1 MKKTRKIIGAL
12 VTGTMLLQG
21 VSLPQALADNAI
33 TPVNLDFEDGTV
45 GGLTLGEHAG
55 SVEVS
60 NAEENGNKFARVT
73 ISGDY
78 ANSADP
84 VVMPDIYISPDYAIA
99 PGSKTKISM
108 KMRTNNIA
116 AFERSLVFNYTDK
129 TYQEMGNNT
138 IWGMSRSQWNANRGC
153 NIMGLT
159 MFDQWKNGSITS
171 YPGSNFYMNNPAA
184 DNWYKVDMT
193 LYSNTDG
200 KIVKYDVTWT
210 DEENNTVLWALSNR
224 SLQGERAN
232 IPLYNLET
240 INTLGLN
247 LRVVPATVSG
257 VILDIDDLKVYNP
270 DAVNTKVSLVSEGE
284 RESASDIQVQFS
296 TKPDSLESMLGNVV
310 IKKGAELIS
319 STATYD
325 NENSRI
331 IITPDETLVP
341 GRYTVTLPESMT
353 VLGYALDEYEFTFI
367 VTEQKAGTKEKYDF
381 EDGKIPSNWKLN
393 TTAGTADISVQTEEN
408 GNKYARVSMVGDWRE
423 ENDFGKRPNLSVSL
437 TNGSGYALTDK
448 RWTDISMKV
457 RFSDLTNTCFS
468 MLVNQNANT
477 KNEIE
482 NSRKLWGF
490 TKDTNW
496 TKKYDRLNIFNRL
509 DADKT
514 ILYASTSLG
523 KGPIAENK
531 WYNVNVRLYNSDSEC
546 GNIWMYITDDD
557 GNVIWNPGRQNIAN
571 DPVAKISRLNVIDT
585 LNFDFTDFAKEI
597 TADTPITF
605 DIDNL
610 TVKEFGE
617 RATASLKNDIIEQG
631 ENVVIALSSALDFTN
646 GYEDIKVLNENGTEI
661 SANASYNA
669 GTKEIT
675 INFAEELVSG
685 GYSIVFGDKMTA
697 EGSVFAKTQYGF
709 TVMTDNESLK
719 YDFESGT
726 TEGWK
731 LGEANGTPILGTITE
746 DGNTYLRMT
755 VPKGTVYENN
765 SQVSGYTSTQ
775 PDMFVRTGYRMLP
788 NSSVEVSS
796 KFRIN
801 VGENAIKDLRARM
814 MINSE
819 YNDLYSFGGNIY
831 QIWGYNL
838 SERDLRV
845 MPYQEKTATCWWMP
859 DKKQARGESLADGS
873 IMEDNVWYT
882 VKTIFNTDAEGKPQ
896 TASYYLY
903 NADGMLEA
911 SLINKTVDNWSLREN
926 DKILDIGFSFSGL
939 LRSDDTISS
948 LFNDI
953 TFDVDDICIR
963 NVANSVEITDENGNA
978 VTEIVKGHNYKVKY
992 NYTNTGV
999 KAAKPMYAIALYE
1012 KDGDSLNLVS
1022 VKAVK
1027 SLMNIAQGAEWS
1039 GISEEYV
1046 TADGTNVTAKAFL
1059 WENGCIPVCAADEI

>member
-21 VSLPQALADNAI
+21 VTLPQVFAENASAFI
-33 TPVNLDFEDGTV
+33 NLDFEDGTV
-45 GGLTLGEHAG
+45 GGLTVGEHAG
-55 SVEVS
+55 TVDVS

-78 ANSADP
+78 ANSTDP
-84 VVMPDIYISPDYAIA
+84 AVMPDIYISPDYAIA

-116 AFERSLVFNYTDK
+116 AFERKLVFNYIGK
-129 TYQEMGNNT
+129 TYQEIGEST
-138 IWGMSRSQWNANRGC
+138 IWEMGRSQWNANRGC

-159 MFDQWKNGSITS
+159 MFDQWKNGAIAS

-193 LYSNTDG
+193 LYSNTSG
-200 KIVKYDVTWT
+200 KIVKYDLVWT
-210 DEENNTVLWALSNR
+210 DEETDTVLWMLSNR
-224 SLQGERAN
+224 ALQGDQASL
-232 IPLYNLET
+232 PLYNLET

-247 LRVVPATVSG
+247 LKVAPASVSD
-257 VILDIDDLKVYNP
+257 VTLDIDDLRVYNP

-284 RESASDIQVQFS
+284 RESASDIQVQLS

-310 IKKGAELIS
+310 IKKGADLIS

-367 VTEQKAGTKEKYDF
+367 VTEQKVGTKEKYDF
-381 EDGKIPSNWKLN
+381 EDGEIPSNWTLN
-393 TTAGTADISVQTEEN
+393 ASQGTVNMSVQTEEN
-408 GNKYARVSMVGDWRE
+408 GNKYARVSMAGDWRE
-423 ENDFGKRPNLSVSL
+423 ENDFGKRPNLSISL
-437 TNGSGYALTDK
+437 ANGNGYALTDK
-448 RWTDISMKV
+448 RWTDIFMKV

-468 MLVNQNANT
+468 MLVNQNENT

-496 TKKYDRLNIFNRL
+496 TGRYDRLNIFNKL
-509 DADKT
+509 DANKT
-514 ILYASTSLG
+514 VLYASTSLG
-523 KGPIAENK
+523 KGPIAADK
-531 WYNVNVRLYNSDSEC
+531 WYNVNVKLYNSDSEC
-546 GNIWMYITDDD
+546 GQIWMYITDED
-557 GNVIWNPGRQNIAN
+557 GNVIWNVKQNIAN

-597 TADTPITF
+597 TADAPITF
-605 DIDNL
+605 DIDNF
-610 TVKEFGE
+610 TVKELGE

-631 ENVVIALSSALDFTN
+631 ESAVIALSSALDFAN
-646 GYEDIKVLNENGTEI
+646 GYEDIKVLDENGVEV
-661 SANASYNA
+661 SANISYNA
-669 GTKEIT
+669 GSKEIT
-675 INFAEELVSG
+675 IDFAQTPESG
-685 GYSIVFGDKMTA
+685 AYTVVFGDKMTA
-697 EGSVFAKTQYGF
+697 EGSVFANTQYSF
-709 TVMTDNESLK
+709 TVVSENDNIK
-719 YDFESGT
+719 YDFENGT
-726 TEGWK
+726 TDGWQ
-731 LGEANGTPILGTITE
+731 LGAANGTPTLETVTE

-755 VPKGTVYENN
+755 VPKGTAYANN
-765 SQVSGYTSTQ
+765 NQASGYTSTQ
-775 PDMFVRTGYRMLP
+775 PDMYVKTGYKMKA
-788 NSSVEVSS
+788 NSSIEVSS

-814 MINSE
+814 MMNSE

-838 SERDLRV
+838 SDKDLRV

-859 DKKQARGESLADGS
+859 DKKQAKGESLADSS
-873 IMEDNVWYT
+873 IMEDNAWYT
-882 VKTIFNTDAEGKPQ
+882 VKTIFSTDAEGKIEK
-896 TASYYLY
+896 ASYYLY

-911 SLINKTVDNWSLREN
+911 SLADKTVDNWSLKED
-926 DKILDIGFSFSGL
+926 DKILDIGFSFTGL
-939 LRSDDTISS
+939 LRADDTISALS
-948 LFNDI
+948 DDI

-1022 VKAVK
+1022 VKAGK

-1046 TADGTNVTAKAFL
+1046 TADGINMTAKAFL
-1059 WENGCIPVCAADEI
+1059 WENGYIPVCAADEIK

>member
-1 MKKTRKIIGAL
+1 MQIQTI
-12 VTGTMLLQG
+12 TLL
-21 VSLPQALADNAI
+21 
-33 TPVNLDFEDGTV
+33 
-45 GGLTLGEHAG
+45 
-55 SVEVS
+55 
-60 NAEENGNKFARVT
+60 NK
-73 ISGDY
+73 
-78 ANSADP
+78 
-84 VVMPDIYISPDYAIA
+84 
-99 PGSKTKISM
+99 
-108 KMRTNNIA
+108 
-116 AFERSLVFNYTDK
+116 
-129 TYQEMGNNT
+129 
-138 IWGMSRSQWNANRGC
+138 
-153 NIMGLT
+153 
-159 MFDQWKNGSITS
+159 
-171 YPGSNFYMNNPAA
+171 
-184 DNWYKVDMT
+184 
-193 LYSNTDG
+193 
-200 KIVKYDVTWT
+200 
-210 DEENNTVLWALSNR
+210 
-224 SLQGERAN
+224 
-232 IPLYNLET
+232 PL
-240 INTLGLN
+240 
-247 LRVVPATVSG
+247 
-257 VILDIDDLKVYNP
+257 
-270 DAVNTKVSLVSEGE
+270 
-284 RESASDIQVQFS
+284 F
-296 TKPDSLESMLGNVV
+296 
-310 IKKGAELIS
+310 
-319 STATYD
+319 
-325 NENSRI
+325 
-331 IITPDETLVP
+331 
-341 GRYTVTLPESMT
+341 
-353 VLGYALDEYEFTFI
+353 F
-367 VTEQKAGTKEKYDF
+367 
-381 EDGKIPSNWKLN
+381 
-393 TTAGTADISVQTEEN
+393 
-408 GNKYARVSMVGDWRE
+408 
-423 ENDFGKRPNLSVSL
+423 
-437 TNGSGYALTDK
+437 
-448 RWTDISMKV
+448 
-457 RFSDLTNTCFS
+457 RFFFFFL
-468 MLVNQNANT
+468 
-477 KNEIE
+477 
-482 NSRKLWGF
+482 
-490 TKDTNW
+490 
-496 TKKYDRLNIFNRL
+496 
-509 DADKT
+509 
-514 ILYASTSLG
+514 
-523 KGPIAENK
+523 
-531 WYNVNVRLYNSDSEC
+531 
-546 GNIWMYITDDD
+546 
-557 GNVIWNPGRQNIAN
+557 
-571 DPVAKISRLNVIDT
+571 
-585 LNFDFTDFAKEI
+585 
-597 TADTPITF
+597 
-605 DIDNL
+605 
-610 TVKEFGE
+610 KEFGE

-859 DKKQARGESLADGS
+859 DKKQARGESLADAS
-873 IMEDNVWYT
+873 IMEDNAWYT
-882 VKTIFNTDAEGKPQ
+882 VKTIFSTDAEGKIEK
-896 TASYYLY
+896 ASYYLY

-1012 KDGDSLNLVS
+1012 KNGDSLNLVS